1 MSLLVSSLVGKKVEL
16 PVFFTFIE
24 KLPTI
29 SLRRYIL
36 YIREVE
42 RLRMKVVLA
51 PTLESGIV

>member
-1 MSLLVSSLVGKKVEL
+1 MVGKKVEL
-16 PVFFTFIE
+16 PAFFTFIE

-51 PTLESGIV
+51 PTLEPGIV